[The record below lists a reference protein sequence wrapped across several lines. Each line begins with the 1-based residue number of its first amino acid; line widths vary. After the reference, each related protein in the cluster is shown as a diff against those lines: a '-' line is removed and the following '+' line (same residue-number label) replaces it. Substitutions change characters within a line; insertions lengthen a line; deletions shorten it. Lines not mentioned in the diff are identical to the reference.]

1 MRIFLDVLIRV
12 LKALKSREKIKC
24 FPIGVLLYGKIRVT
38 NLQINGTRCCRFLA
52 FVSKQARQSL
62 V

>member
-12 LKALKSREKIKC
+12 LKALKSQEKIKC

-38 NLQINGTRCCRFLA
+38 NLQINGTRCCRFLH
-52 FVSKQARQSL
+52 L
-62 V
+62 